1 MTIDSELVGSHLVEL
16 LVVLVDSI
24 RSSVLGGAHGSIPY
38 GGDDGQK
45 VHHPPKLD
53 KVKAVVKE

>member
-1 MTIDSELVGSHLVEL
+1 MGLS
-16 LVVLVDSI
+16 
-24 RSSVLGGAHGSIPY
+24 PY